1 MSPAP
6 TGRRFHLARTFTARR
21 VEMDWTTLLG
31 WGSPIGLG
39 VLLAGI
45 GLIWRGWASLR
56 AAYGRTKAS
65 GS

>member
-1 MSPAP
+1 
-6 TGRRFHLARTFTARR
+6 
-21 VEMDWTTLLG
+21 MDWTTLLG

-56 AAYGRTKAS
+56 AAYGRTKDS